1 VVSIAVLTCLA
12 MTLTPFLAEGARG
25 WLGRADPFEPG
36 DTAVD
41 MDEFVTIATY
51 DQLLDAHI
59 ARGRLSAEGIETQ
72 LFDEQM
78 VMYAIALGG
87 IKLRVTRGDE
97 KVARRVLETDYSAA
111 LDDVDLGSRRD

>member
-1 VVSIAVLTCLA
+1 MVSFAVLTRLA
-12 MTLTPFLAEGARG
+12 EILTPVLRDGAQVLRRPAE
-25 WLGRADPFEPG
+25 PFEPG
-36 DTAVD
+36 DLAAD

-78 VMYAIALGG
+78 VMYALALGG

-97 KVARRVLETDYSAA
+97 PAARRVLATDYSATLA
-111 LDDVDLGSRRD
+111 DIDVDNPER